1 MSTQVDTRVVQMKF
15 DNKRFEQNIKQTTNS
30 IEKLKRTSNFSKTQK
45 AFQSLD
51 NEAAKAVKS
60 TNLLANSMDKISMK
74 TVAMGAVVVTAMQ
87 RITNKVIDT
96 GKAIISALTIDPI
109 KTGLNEYELKIRS
122 IQTILSNTKKWYQS
136 TDYMQEAG
144 GNSNTAQAL
153 ADAKQLQ
160 DVNDILDELNT
171 YADKT
176 IYNFAQ
182 MTDNIGKFV
191 AQGLS
196 VKQASKAVQG
206 MANLA
211 AASGASA
218 SDMARA
224 TYQMS
229 QSLGGVIRKIDWN
242 SLRNA
247 NMATVTLKDTL
258 IEIAKMDGIDVQ
270 KMMNE
275 TGKSF
280 EDTLESGWLT
290 GDIFTEAMQVYSG
303 VYSEAELMAKGY
315 SEETVKNFLKIAKD
329 AEEAATKVRTLTQL
343 KDTLKEGA
351 QSGWTETWETVIGDF
366 NEATD
371 LWSTIYN
378 KADALIQKIA
388 KDRNDRLKEWRGMIQ
403 VAKFDENGQVM
414 KDEDGNVKMVW
425 RSYKDLTDAQKKW
438 YGEARLAEEEA
449 LGKFQDGRT
458 MLINGLKN
466 ISTAISKIVTT
477 IGKAWR
483 AVFPRKTGEQLRD
496 ATKAFEEFTKKLIP
510 SEDVLNKLQKI
521 LEKVFSV
528 IRNVFAIAKKIT
540 VAVVKP
546 LLPLL
551 QLFSKIVIDVLSAI
565 AGIGKSTKEATG
577 EMSAFDKILQKVS
590 SAISFV
596 VSKII
601 ALYNWLANKGFLE
614 TLKKIGAGFVTVFTA
629 IKNVVV
635 GVWNAIKPVVIRIKD
650 SFAKMIKETTS
661 EDVKNAF
668 LSGGIIAIVDAL
680 AKMLLNVAGS
690 FKSVKGIINSFKN
703 VMNEVGNTLKAFQKA
718 VKTSALLNAAKAI
731 ATLAAS
737 VVILALIPVQPLVK
751 ACGVILVLAAV
762 IVAAG
767 VALSKFSGDIGVK
780 GTIKLS
786 AFMVA
791 FGLAAMAMAAACAKL
806 AKIPSDSYYRAIDG
820 VQSVFLLLLGL
831 VYIILKQTSS
841 KEYDPNNVKEVTKFM
856 KTIAGLVIT
865 FAAVLLVLGKAK
877 WKTLG
882 RGAVGLLSII
892 GIITIAIA
900 GLVGLSKVKNAN
912 PEMINST
919 VKTLTSL
926 TGVIIALSIVMMVL
940 GRMSWGQYAKGI
952 ASLASIIGLLMGA
965 LVGIALLAKSKIASA
980 SEIGKITW
988 SLAGITAMIVALSGV
1003 VVVMGFL
1010 PWKNLIRGWAS
1021 LAAMLAIMVTT
1032 FVFLAKTAKKV
1043 TDPVSIGKITLTL
1056 MAISIMATMLVPM
1069 VALLG
1074 ALPKKALIRGLIGLG
1089 VIFGA
1094 LATSLVII
1102 ALASNIGK
1110 DNAKNVKQMTRAL
1123 AILAGAIFTLAK
1135 VTVYLGRLEE
1145 DQLIHGLTGLSLIVL
1160 ELIVVMGVMERL
1172 RGDPL
1177 KVLAISGAIIVIAA
1191 AMLIMAQAAKSFSQ
1205 VGFGE
1210 ILKALAT
1217 VGLVLLALTALAAI
1231 ASIPVLGKTFLIA
1244 LGVIAATV
1252 LVIAAAMYIM
1262 AAAVG
1267 AAANGLLSMY
1277 EAIDKFAALDP
1288 GTIDAFKE
1296 SMLSLLELVKEAAK
1310 SVGAAIVAVTT
1321 MYLLASAILKMYEAV
1336 NGFSALNP
1344 EAIDTF
1350 KERIISVVQTIPEI
1364 VGAFVAMVPE
1374 LVEKL
1379 FQALLAL
1386 IDGLIKHVPELV
1398 EKTTEFLAK
1407 FVASLILAIPKFLI
1421 TLGKEL
1427 AKGFKQLANDLW
1439 EGFKLGIKEKAEK
1452 IKEDIKKPFEKVV
1465 GWVRGVFDSHSPSRI
1480 FKSIAGDVVDGF
1492 AIGLDDRSS
1501 RLYRVTASTFSEV
1514 TDAAEDSI
1522 PGISNA
1528 ISAVYSAIEGD
1539 VDSQPTIRPVM
1550 DLTEIQNGISSVNRM
1565 TKGGVNY
1572 AVSGTYQAA
1581 QQITGETIASR
1592 NAQALADNNAAVQ
1605 KLTNTV
1611 RSQDGGVVNYNTF
1624 NITGTNA
1631 EEIANAVSEI
1641 LQEQVER
1648 KVNTW
1653 G

>member
-51 NEAAKAVKS
+51 NEAAKTVKS

-96 GKAIISALTIDPI
+96 GKAIISALTVDPI

-136 TDYMQEAG
+136 TDYMQEAS
-144 GNSNTAQAL
+144 GNTNTAQAL

-171 YADKT
+171 YSDKT

-196 VKQASKAVQG
+196 IKQASKAVQG

-258 IEIAKMDGIDVQ
+258 IEIAKMEGVDVQ
-270 KMMNE
+270 KMMDD
-275 TGKSF
+275 TGKAF

-315 SEETVKNFLKIAKD
+315 SEETTKNFLKIAKD

-371 LWSTIYN
+371 LWSMIYN

-388 KDRNDRLKEWRGMIQ
+388 KDRNERLKEWRGMIQ

-414 KDEDGNVKMVW
+414 KDEEGNVKMVW

-458 MLINGLKN
+458 MLINGFKN
-466 ISTAISKIVTT
+466 IATAISKIVTT
-477 IGKAWR
+477 INKAWQ

-496 ATKAFEEFTKKLIP
+496 ATKAFEEFTQKLIP
-510 SEDVLNKLQKI
+510 SEDALNKLQKI

-528 IRNVFAIAKKIT
+528 IRNVFVVAKKIT

-551 QLFSKIVIDVLSAI
+551 QLFVKIVIDVLSAI
-565 AGIGKSTKEATG
+565 AGIGKPTKEATG

-635 GVWNAIKPVVIRIKD
+635 RVWNAIKPVIIQIKD
-650 SFAKMIKETTS
+650 NFTKMVKETTG
-661 EDVKNAF
+661 EDVKNAV
-668 LSGGIIAIVDAL
+668 LSGGIVAIVVAI

-690 FKSVKGIINSFKN
+690 FKSVKNIINSFKN
-703 VMNEVGNTLKAFQKA
+703 VINEVGNTLKAFQKA

-731 ATLAAS
+731 VMLAAS
-737 VVILALIPVQPLVK
+737 VVILALIPVKPLIK

-786 AFMVA
+786 ALMIA
-791 FGLAAMAMAAACAKL
+791 FGSAALILASAAAKL
-806 AKIPSDSYYRAIDG
+806 ATIPVERYDAVMDG
-820 VQSVFLLLLGL
+820 IAKFMLGL
-831 VYIILKQTSS
+831 LVSIRIVLKGSALKDLKPRTISYLGQTLKSISLLIIILAG
-841 KEYDPNNVKEVTKFM
+841 
-856 KTIAGLVIT
+856 TIV
-865 FAAVLLVLGKAK
+865 VLGKLDPA
-877 WKTLG
+877 TMI
-882 RGAVGLLSII
+882 RGVVGMSSILAVLVG
-892 GIITIAIA
+892 AIA
-900 GLVGLSKVKNAN
+900 GLVVVAKISNKYSEEVATAAKTLRTLTIMIVALAGVLMLLSNLEWKEFARGIAGLGAVAGVILAMIAILTVVSMIPNTDPKKINKIVWGMLGVTAMVAALGGMVVVLSKLEWPILCKGLTAVGLILAALVSTMLIMTELSASDKVNWKNLLA
-912 PEMINST
+912 MT
-919 VKTLTSL
+919 ASL
-926 TGVIIALSIVMMVL
+926 FIITGLIIALSTIVGVL
-940 GRMSWGQYAKGI
+940 GILPQNVLEQGLFAITIMFALLAGTLAVIGRVASGI
-952 ASLASIIGLLMGA
+952 DKNGKQLKTIVGTLGVLAGVVYTLSKIVVPLAELDMDDMLQGIL
-965 LVGIALLAKSKIASA
+965 GIALLLALAVGALGVITKIDADVGKTLAIAGAIVIIAGAMYIMSQA
-980 SEIGKITW
+980 AQAFSEVSFTDILK
-988 SLAGITAMIVALSGV
+988 
-1003 VVVMGFL
+1003 
-1010 PWKNLIRGWAS
+1010 S
-1021 LAAMLAIMVTT
+1021 LAAV
-1032 FVFLAKTAKKV
+1032 
-1043 TDPVSIGKITLTL
+1043 G
-1056 MAISIMATMLVPM
+1056 LVM
-1069 VALLG
+1069 VAL
-1074 ALPKKALIRGLIGLG
+1074 
-1089 VIFGA
+1089 
-1094 LATSLVII
+1094 
-1102 ALASNIGK
+1102 
-1110 DNAKNVKQMTRAL
+1110 
-1123 AILAGAIFTLAK
+1123 
-1135 VTVYLGRLEE
+1135 
-1145 DQLIHGLTGLSLIVL
+1145 
-1160 ELIVVMGVMERL
+1160 
-1172 RGDPL
+1172 
-1177 KVLAISGAIIVIAA
+1177 
-1191 AMLIMAQAAKSFSQ
+1191 
-1205 VGFGE
+1205 VG
-1210 ILKALAT
+1210 
-1217 VGLVLLALTALAAI
+1217 LAAI
-1231 ASIPVLGKTFLIA
+1231 ASIPVFGKTFLIA
-1244 LGVIAATV
+1244 LGVIAAAV
-1252 LVIAAAMYIM
+1252 LVVAAAMYVM
-1262 AAAVG
+1262 AASVG
-1267 AAANGLLSMY
+1267 VLADGIMKMY
-1277 EAIDKFAALDP
+1277 EAINMFA
-1288 GTIDAFKE
+1288 TIDSSSIDLFKE
-1296 SMLSLLELVKEAAK
+1296 KVKSLMELIPEAAK
-1310 SVGAAIVAVTT
+1310 TIGAAIIG
-1321 MYLLASAILKMYEAV
+1321 LLIGVIQSLPQLGEALFQV
-1336 NGFSALNP
+1336 LPTLIEQA
-1344 EAIDTF
+1344 
-1350 KERIISVVQTIPEI
+1350 
-1364 VGAFVAMVPE
+1364 
-1374 LVEKL
+1374 
-1379 FQALLAL
+1379 FQALLML
-1386 IDGLIKHVPELV
+1386 LDGLIKHVPEILEKIFELLEKIVAGIIRGISKLITRIGKPLV
-1398 EKTTEFLAK
+1398 EEFKKMAHD
-1407 FVASLILAIPKFLI
+1407 V
-1421 TLGKEL
+1421 
-1427 AKGFKQLANDLW
+1427 W

-1452 IKEDIKKPFEKVV
+1452 IKEDIKEPFEKVV

-1492 AIGLDDRSS
+1492 AIGLDDGSTV
-1501 RLYRVTASTFSEV
+1501 LYKATASTFSGV

-1592 NAQALADNNAAVQ
+1592 NARVLADNNAAVQ

-1648 KVNTW
+1648 KVSTW

>member
-51 NEAAKAVKS
+51 NEAEKAAKS
-60 TNLLANSMDKISMK
+60 TNLLANSMDKVSMK

-109 KTGLNEYELKIRS
+109 KTGLDEYELKIRS

-136 TDYMQEAG
+136 TDYMEEAG
-144 GNSNTAQAL
+144 GNANTAQAL

-229 QSLGGVIRKIDWN
+229 QALGGTIRKIDWN

-270 KMMNE
+270 KMMDE

-371 LWSTIYN
+371 LWSAIYN

-414 KDEDGNVKMVW
+414 KDEEGNVKMVW

-466 ISTAISKIVTT
+466 IATAISKIVTT
-477 IGKAWR
+477 INKAWR

-496 ATKAFEEFTKKLIP
+496 ATKAFEEFTQKLIP
-510 SEDVLNKLQKI
+510 SEDALNKLQKI

-528 IRNVFAIAKKIT
+528 IRNVFVIAKKIT

-551 QLFSKIVIDVLSAI
+551 QLFAKIVIDVLSAI
-565 AGIGKSTKEATG
+565 AGIGKPTNEATG
-577 EMSAFDKILQKVS
+577 EMSAFDKVLQKVS

-614 TLKKIGAGFVTVFTA
+614 TLKKIGTGFVTVFTA

-635 GVWNAIKPVVIRIKD
+635 GVWNAIKPVIIRIKD
-650 SFAKMIKETTS
+650 NFMKMIKETTG

-668 LSGGIIAIVDAL
+668 LSGGIVAIVAAF

-703 VMNEVGNTLKAFQKA
+703 VIDEVGNTLKAFQKA

-731 ATLAAS
+731 AMLAAS

-806 AKIPSDSYYRAIDG
+806 AKIPSDSYDRVIDG

-841 KEYDPNNVKEVTKFM
+841 KEYDPNNVKEVTKLM

-892 GIITIAIA
+892 GIVTLAVGGLVGLAKMKGMRSASVKTAAETLSKLTGMIVALSIVLMALGRQSWKQYARGIVGITSIMGILMLMLLGIHALAKIKSVSPSKIQKITLSLAAITAMVVALSGIVIILGLIPWKVLSRGLA
-900 GLVGLSKVKNAN
+900 GLVGLFA
-912 PEMINST
+912 I
-919 VKTLTSL
+919 LI
-926 TGVIIALSIVMMVL
+926 GAFA
-940 GRMSWGQYAKGI
+940 G
-952 ASLASIIGLLMGA
+952 LAA
-965 LVGIALLAKSKIASA
+965 VSKIKINPKRIGTVVLCLFAITFMVSA
-980 SEIGKITW
+980 
-988 SLAGITAMIVALSGV
+988 LA
-1003 VVVMGFL
+1003 
-1010 PWKNLIRGWAS
+1010 P
-1021 LAAMLAIMVTT
+1021 LAAI
-1032 FVFLAKTAKKV
+1032 
-1043 TDPVSIGKITLTL
+1043 
-1056 MAISIMATMLVPM
+1056 
-1069 VALLG
+1069 LG
-1074 ALPKKALIRGLIGLG
+1074 ALPTKVLAKGLIAISI
-1089 VIFGA
+1089 IFGLLIA
-1094 LATSLVII
+1094 SLMV
-1102 ALASNIGK
+1102 IGK
-1110 DNAKNVKQMTRAL
+1110 ASKMGKKQAKDMKQMTRAL
-1123 AILAGAIFTLAK
+1123 AVLAGAVYTLAK
-1135 VTVYLGRLEE
+1135 VVAYLG
-1145 DQLIHGLTGLSLIVL
+1145 QLDPKQMIQGLIGMGVILGGLIAVLLIVSK
-1160 ELIVVMGVMERL
+1160 VG
-1172 RGDPL
+1172 GDP
-1177 KVLAISGAIIVIAA
+1177 KKILAITGAILGVAVAMLVMAA
-1191 AMLIMAQAAKSFSQ
+1191 AAQAFSQ
-1205 VGFGE
+1205 VSFTD
-1210 ILKALAT
+1210 ILKSLAA
-1217 VGLVLLALTALAAI
+1217 VGLVMLALVGLAAI

-1244 LGVIAATV
+1244 LGLIAAAV
-1252 LVIAAAMYIM
+1252 LVVAAAMYIM
-1262 AAAVG
+1262 AASVG
-1267 AAANGLLSMY
+1267 VLASGLMQMY
-1277 EAIDKFAALDP
+1277 EAINMFA
-1288 GTIDAFKE
+1288 TIDSSSIDLFKE
-1296 SMLSLLELVKEAAK
+1296 KVKSLMELIPEAAK
-1310 SVGAAIVAVTT
+1310 TIGAAIIG
-1321 MYLLASAILKMYEAV
+1321 LLIGVIQSLPQLGETLLQVLPTLIEQA
-1336 NGFSALNP
+1336 
-1344 EAIDTF
+1344 
-1350 KERIISVVQTIPEI
+1350 
-1364 VGAFVAMVPE
+1364 
-1374 LVEKL
+1374 
-1379 FQALLAL
+1379 FQALLMFL
-1386 IDGLIKHVPELV
+1386 DGLIKHVPEILEKIFELIEKLVVGIILGLPKLIIRIGKTLV
-1398 EKTTEFLAK
+1398 EEFKKMAHD
-1407 FVASLILAIPKFLI
+1407 V
-1421 TLGKEL
+1421 
-1427 AKGFKQLANDLW
+1427 W

-1492 AIGLDDRSS
+1492 AIGLDDGSTG
-1501 RLYRVTASTFSEV
+1501 LYKATSSTFGEV

-1565 TKGGVNY
+1565 TSGGVNY

-1605 KLTNTV
+1605 RLTNTV

-1648 KVNTW
+1648 KVSAW